1 MAYSG
6 WKGLTD
12 DEVRAQLAQLSDEE
26 TNNFSEES
34 DDSEVFHS
42 DNDCE
47 GALVSESFL
56 LSEDEAED
64 EDEDEDL
71 NSYLSDYRDNAHL
84 QQGQNDFE
92 SEENHMEVD
101 D

>member
-6 WKGLTD
+6 RKGLTD

-26 TNNFSEES
+26 TNNISEES

-64 EDEDEDL
+64 EDEDEDDDL

-84 QQGQNDFE
+84 QQGQTDFE
-92 SEENHMEVD
+92 SEESHGSG
-101 D
+101 